1 MEMVAWIGAGNAPTE
16 KMSTAGLLLALRGKI
31 LNTASGILKKNYPA
45 SGNLKLCFWNPK
57 SGFWN

>member
-1 MEMVAWIGAGNAPTE
+1 MVVWIGAGNAPTE
-16 KMSTAGLLLALRGKI
+16 KMSTAGLLLALRGKN
-31 LNTASGILKKNYPA
+31 LKYCFWNLKKKNYPA